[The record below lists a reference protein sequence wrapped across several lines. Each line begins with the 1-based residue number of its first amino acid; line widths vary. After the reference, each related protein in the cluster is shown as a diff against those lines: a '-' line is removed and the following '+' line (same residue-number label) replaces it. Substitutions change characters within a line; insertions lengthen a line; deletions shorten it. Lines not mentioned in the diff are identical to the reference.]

1 MFFFGLVVICVQL
14 VWQIGFRKTEKLT
27 KSDISAKY
35 LTERYTCVNYIIH
48 DYPTFFNKI
57 FENQQ
62 FIYNED
68 SLYVQIV
75 HYRLAGGLRN
85 GEG

>member
-1 MFFFGLVVICVQL
+1 MFD
-14 VWQIGFRKTEKLT
+14 K
-27 KSDISAKY
+27 
-35 LTERYTCVNYIIH
+35 RYTYIYYIIH